1 MPSQASW
8 IPKSRTNALVQTD
21 PAVQHTDFIL
31 NIGPMTAW
39 NSCQCEMR
47 ASLATSGNRATA
59 VLSPSARGMQR
70 QYCTMKC
77 ERVGKIKRDRKPL
90 KASMPQEQLTTCQP
104 CCRRSWPHPAGRTK
118 TYEKGRQT
126 ASQAQYFMSQL
137 EAVAPPLQLRARLDV
152 IGSQLLAESRHGTVA
167 VGHLSGQHLAQ
178 VCKV

>member
-8 IPKSRTNALVQTD
+8 IPKTRKKLLCRRILLCNIPS
-21 PAVQHTDFIL
+21 FML

-39 NSCQCEMR
+39 NSCQCEMC
-47 ASLATSGNRATA
+47 ASLATSGKPATA

-70 QYCTMKC
+70 RYCTMKC
-77 ERVGKIKRDRKPL
+77 ERVGKIKRDRRPF

-104 CCRRSWPHPAGRTK
+104 CCRRSSPRPAGGTK

-126 ASQAQYFMSQL
+126 VTQAKAFMSQL
-137 EAVAPPLQLRARLDV
+137 EVVATPLQLRARLDV